1 MILESITIIG
11 FAIMLDLIF
20 GDPKNRY
27 HPTAWIGNFIGN
39 LVPLFKNENVNL
51 EKFGGILIV
60 LISTAVVGILLITLN
75 LKLDSIIGNEF
86 VNIIVIIVVSAILL
100 KTTIAIRGMEKHAL
114 AVTNALENDDIDEA
128 RVNLAMI
135 TKRKT
140 KNLDKNHILSGVLE
154 SISENTV
161 DGITGPMFYF
171 ALFGL
176 PGAFVYRV
184 INTIDSMIG
193 YKTEMFK
200 NLGWFGANCDN
211 ILNYI
216 PSRLTAMTMV
226 LGAMLLRHDWKNCY
240 EIFKRD
246 GKKTDSPN
254 AGYPM
259 AALAGALGTKLE
271 KVEHYSLG
279 TDIQE
284 ITSKKVKD
292 AIALMKITSLLFY
305 GIVSIPIILFISF
318 VGSILIA

>member
-1 MILESITIIG
+1 MIFESILIVG
-11 FAIMLDLIF
+11 FAIILDLII
-20 GDPKNRY
+20 GDPRNKY
-27 HPTAWIGNFIGN
+27 HPTAWIGGLVSN
-39 LVPLFKNENVNL
+39 LVPLFKNENSHF

-60 LISTAVVGILLITLN
+60 LISTAVVGGLLLVLS
-75 LKLDSIIGNEF
+75 LKLDSIIANELLSA
-86 VNIIVIIVVSAILL
+86 IVIIAVSAILL

-114 AVTNALENDDIDEA
+114 AVVNALENDDVDEA
-128 RVNLAMI
+128 RANLAMI

-193 YKTEMFK
+193 YKTEMFR

-211 ILNYI
+211 VLNYL
-216 PSRLTAMTMV
+216 PSRITGLVMV
-226 LGAMLLRHDWKNCY
+226 LASMLLGNDWKKSY
-240 EIFKRD
+240 QIL
-246 GKKTDSPN
+246 KKDSDKTSSPN

-259 AALAGALGTKLE
+259 AALAGALDTKFQ
-271 KVEHYSLG
+271 KVDHYTIGSGSIYLS
-279 TDIQE
+279 IKHVR
-284 ITSKKVKD
+284 S
-292 AIALMKITSLLFY
+292 AIVLMKVTTILFF
-305 GIVSIPIILFISF
+305 GLVAIPIIT
-318 VGSILIA
+318 ILSYLGLTILA

>member
-1 MILESITIIG
+1 MILESITIVG

-27 HPTAWIGNFIGN
+27 HPTAWVGNFIGN
-39 LVPLFKNENVNL
+39 LVPLFKNENANL

-60 LISTAVVGILLITLN
+60 LISTAVVGILLIALN
-75 LKLDSIIGNEF
+75 LKLDSIIGNEL
-86 VNIIVIIVVSAILL
+86 VNMIVIIVISAILL
-100 KTTIAIRGMEKHAL
+100 KTTIAIKGMEKYAL
-114 AVTNALENDDIDEA
+114 AVTKALENDDIDEA

-140 KNLDKNHILSGVLE
+140 KNLDKNHVLSGVLE

-176 PGAFVYRV
+176 PGAFIYRV

-226 LGAMLLRHDWKNCY
+226 LGAMLLGHDWKNCY

-259 AALAGALGTKLE
+259 SALAGALGTKLE
-271 KVEHYSLG
+271 KIEHYSLG
-279 TDIQE
+279 TDIQK
-284 ITSKKVKD
+284 ITSEKVKD
-292 AIALMKITSLLFY
+292 AITLMKVTSLLFF
-305 GIVSIPIILFISF
+305 GIVSIPIILFISLLE
-318 VGSILIA
+318 SIIIA